1 MKQKLLFLFVML
13 FCITKSNAQSNW
25 SLRGNSV
32 NDTDFVGT
40 TNAKNL
46 MFKANNHSSFK
57 VKPNGRVNFIYS
69 AKIDSVLE
77 VDSIHA
83 RIIRVGNNSLA
94 LGGSPITG
102 NDEITSSLGV
112 LNFGSFAS
120 TGLYTAFSDVNFNIG
135 FNSISTYDPNRSRLN
150 VNGGASIGNTNTG
163 ILAPTNGL
171 IVEGR
176 TGVGASAPARKMEV
190 YESSAVP
197 QFRISSVLAP
207 NPLQYTDFETTSSG
221 NLRINPSNTRSGFN
235 LSGTEPQ
242 NTVEIRQGVNGNSGL
257 RLTNLRNIDAS
268 TTNTT
273 DKILSVNSSGD
284 VILVDDKQGPGGGGV
299 NYCGGVTN
307 DFLMKR
313 ETSGNL
319 CMSGVYEVPSGG
331 NINNIGIGSSTP
343 ANLTSKLNIS
353 GNTKIGSG
361 YVGTTNNAPANGMVI
376 EGRVGIGRNNG
387 TGRTV
392 NSLLHLSAENI
403 TSETD
408 FFLISTPD
416 RPASNE
422 NAFRMYTTQY
432 IDNSGTPNGIFYGT
446 SIFRVNGYS
455 GGAYIESAA
464 GSGVSQVGVRMTNN
478 VNGWN
483 KPGIEII
490 NGSNANESILSFGA
504 DTVAPNPTTVNGCT
518 NIGGPRLGARQRPW
532 GRVYVQHEI
541 QQPSQGTGTA
551 IPLRIRPGMSRDD
564 NNNHCASFL
573 QTNIFEHTSYFRVV
587 GIPNT
592 FDVCN
597 TLLINT
603 SSGID
608 VQFDIGGNHTVGIG
622 MIANR
627 TGTALQINGGTTATA
642 AYTFSDNRLKK
653 NINDFSKGLDVVR
666 QLNIKSFQYNGK
678 YGLRDTNEI
687 KVGVMAQDI
696 QQLIPEAV
704 SSFMGRLNNPQDTTE
719 ALQEIYQV
727 NYNSVLFT
735 AINAIKELDSKNQ
748 ELESQNQAL
757 SQTLEHQNQ
766 RLDEILNRLEQCCT
780 ATFEGNRTGQINQN
794 DNGTEKNSE
803 FNSLKVEL
811 SNSNQ
816 IVLNQNEP
824 NPFKDK
830 TTIRYTIPN
839 EVKQAE
845 IIFFDQKGSI
855 IKTILIESRG
865 TSQLEVYSS
874 NLSVGT
880 YSYSLVADGISI
892 DTKKMVNIK

>member
-1 MKQKLLFLFVML
+1 MQQKLFLIFSML
-13 FCITKSNAQSNW
+13 ICVVNTFAQSNW

-46 MFKANNHSSFK
+46 LFKANNLSSFK
-57 VKPNGRVNFIYS
+57 VKTNGRVNFMYS
-69 AKIDSVLE
+69 AKIDSILD

-83 RIIRVGNNSLA
+83 RVIRVGNSSLV
-94 LGGSPITG
+94 LGGVGSGSGT
-102 NDEITSSLGV
+102 DEISSTFGV
-112 LNFGSFAS
+112 LSFGSSATS
-120 TGLYTAFSDVNFNIG
+120 GSYTAFSDINFNIG
-135 FNSISTYDPNRSRLN
+135 FNSITTYDPNRSRLN

-190 YESSAVP
+190 YESSAAP

-221 NLRINPSNTRSGFN
+221 NLRINPSNSRSGFN

-257 RLTNLRNIDAS
+257 RLTNLRNIDPS
-268 TTNTT
+268 ITNTT

-432 IDNSGTPNGIFYGT
+432 INNSGTPNGIFYGT

-748 ELESQNQAL
+748 ELENKNQQQA
-757 SQTLEHQNQ
+757 QAMEQQ
-766 RLDEILNRLEQCCT
+766 AQKIEEIMQRLEQCCK
-780 ATFEGNRTGQINQN
+780 AGADGNRSGQLPIN
-794 DNGTEKNSE
+794 ESE
-803 FNSLKVEL
+803 NNLEINSLKVEL
-811 SNSNQ
+811 SNANR

-824 NPFKDK
+824 NPFKEK
-830 TTIRYTIPN
+830 TIIRYTIPTD
-839 EVKQAE
+839 VKQAE

-855 IKTILIESRG
+855 IKSVLIETRG
-865 TSQLEVYSS
+865 LGQLEVFSS
-874 NLSVGT
+874 NLSAGT

-892 DTKKMVNIK
+892 DTKKMVNVK